1 MKEKE
6 EEEVEWGREGEGR
19 MVLLECNNS
28 RGHPRRGGGSS
39 SLSCSH
45 KVEGVGGGLE

>member
-6 EEEVEWGREGEGR
+6 EEEVEWGGER

-28 RGHPRRGGGSS
+28 RGHPRCRGAGSG
-39 SLSCSH
+39 LSCSH